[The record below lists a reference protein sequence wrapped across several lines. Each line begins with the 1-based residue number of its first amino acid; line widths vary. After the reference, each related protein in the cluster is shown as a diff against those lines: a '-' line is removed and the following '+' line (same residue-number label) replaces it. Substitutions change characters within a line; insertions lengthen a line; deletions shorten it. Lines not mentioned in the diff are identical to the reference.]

1 MISILFSEVR
11 RSLLWPW
18 ESKRVFQSRTT
29 LTVRKCSRGFNPMM
43 SSKLS
48 GKERSC
54 SSWSDVTL
62 GILASPW
69 QLYLE
74 GKFYEA
80 DFYSWLQT
88 TQTTWLLLTSKF
100 NKSRNPKLKLRE
112 GELFS
117 WGHTASSGQS
127 WDWVPG
133 HCTGSHSEC
142 PLPGTW
148 TSLAPP
154 WNRIVRQV
162 HGQQS
167 HEVIGVCLGTSPFL
181 CRFLLPLKTP
191 VPPNYYCLEKHWAGW
206 STSSK

>member
-1 MISILFSEVR
+1 MSSPREHCFSMIPILFSEVR

-48 GKERSC
+48 GKERPC
-54 SSWSDVTL
+54 SLWSDVTL

-88 TQTTWLLLTSKF
+88 TQTTWLLLTSNF
-100 NKSRNPKLKLRE
+100 NKNRNPINWSSEKESYSPEVAQQVQGRAETEFQAIVLE
-112 GELFS
+112 VTHSISSQEL
-117 WGHTASSGQS
+117 
-127 WDWVPG
+127 
-133 HCTGSHSEC
+133 E
-142 PLPGTW
+142 LPW
-148 TSLAPP
+148 HL
-154 WNRIVRQV
+154 
-162 HGQQS
+162 
-167 HEVIGVCLGTSPFL
+167 LGTGLWDQCMDSRAIRSL
-181 CRFLLPLKTP
+181 GS
-191 VPPNYYCLEKHWAGW
+191 V
-206 STSSK
+206 